1 MKRLH
6 FVLVLV
12 SCAVAQ
18 SNDSDS
24 TFHAQPTYGMMFT
37 FAVLGIDSTNC
48 SSKNFHVDA
57 DAKCY
62 GSLSLALYVQPGQG
76 LPHAT
81 DTLFVKIPYR
91 YVLPNKRVFAFSGV
105 QQIAGTSTCTF
116 VSAQFRYYGILPAAN
131 AQRLPP
137 NFTGYRNPD
146 GSFRVPPE
154 YVVYD
159 FKNK

>member
-1 MKRLH
+1 M
-6 FVLVLV
+6 LV

-24 TFHAQPTYGMMFT
+24 TFRAQPTYGMMFT
-37 FAVLGIDSTNC
+37 FAVLSVDSSNC
-48 SSKNFHVDA
+48 SIKNFHVDV

-62 GSLSLALYVQPGQG
+62 GSLSLALYAQPGTE

-81 DTLFVKIPYR
+81 DTVVVKIPHHFT
-91 YVLPNKRVFAFSGV
+91 LPNKTLYTFSGV

-116 VSAQFRYYGILPAAN
+116 VSAQLRYYGVLPAAY
-131 AQRLPP
+131 AQRLPL
-137 NFTGYRNPD
+137 NFTGYKNSD